1 MLKKAKT
8 KAARTTTEKT
18 ISPSHKRASGAV
30 LEHRPAAPAVSMLTP
45 LAAALRTFNRV
56 TESLGMVTDQKLKII
71 NLGKTKYFG
80 SLKQLAPSL
89 NLDSEDRLGYFL
101 LIVEL
106 AGDLVGDTGDWLR
119 SPNTAPIF
127 GGKAPLDLLL
137 AGRMEGMFT
146 TLNYLKGS
154 YGGWA

>member
-8 KAARTTTEKT
+8 KPKAATMKSSA
-18 ISPSHKRASGAV
+18 SPSFKRGSGSV
-30 LEHRPAAPAVSMLTP
+30 LEHPSTTPTVSKLTP

-71 NLGKTKYFG
+71 NLGKTKYFD
-80 SLKQLAPSL
+80 SLKQPAPSL

>member
-1 MLKKAKT
+1 MLKKAKAKPT
-8 KAARTTTEKT
+8 TMKKAV
-18 ISPSHKRASGAV
+18 SPSFKRASSSV
-30 LEHRPAAPAVSMLTP
+30 LEHRPTTPKLTP

-71 NLGKTKYFG
+71 NLGKTKYFD
-80 SLKQLAPSL
+80 SLKQPAPSL

-127 GGKAPLDLLL
+127 GGKAPMDLLL